1 MNLSLVHKRLLKK
14 GFGLPTF
21 PRECILSN
29 SIITDSHCLFTFL
42 LSLCSLLTVCL
53 RTPFSSSFSW
63 SSYFFFLTFS
73 VTNGETWE
81 FLRVRDERETE
92 SCERETEIREW
103 DLWPSEKWCQENGV
117 CIGFRPE
124 IRTGPKQKNKKEKK
138 QKLLGFRSY
147 NTSFSVTYWLAHVAV
162 VVFVTTLLVV
172 LVTHFSDLLH
182 LFLLLSQTIK
192 RFFLLS
198 FFVVPFSISV

>member
-1 MNLSLVHKRLLKK
+1 MNLSLVLKRLLKK
-14 GFGLPTF
+14 GFRLPTF

-73 VTNGETWE
+73 VTNSETWE

-103 DLWPSEKWCQENGV
+103 DLWVVTQRKTMPGKWSMYRISAGNSY
-117 CIGFRPE
+117 
-124 IRTGPKQKNKKEKK
+124 RTETKK
-138 QKLLGFRSY
+138 
-147 NTSFSVTYWLAHVAV
+147 
-162 VVFVTTLLVV
+162 
-172 LVTHFSDLLH
+172 
-182 LFLLLSQTIK
+182 
-192 RFFLLS
+192 
-198 FFVVPFSISV
+198 

>member
-1 MNLSLVHKRLLKK
+1 MSAYYQIALSLTPTVYLL
-14 GFGLPTF
+14 FF
-21 PRECILSN
+21 
-29 SIITDSHCLFTFL
+29 CLFALFSPCVSEL
-42 LSLCSLLTVCL
+42 LSHLLFL
-53 RTPFSSSFSW
+53 DLHI
-63 SSYFFFLTFS
+63 FFFLTFS
-73 VTNGETWE
+73 VTNSETWE